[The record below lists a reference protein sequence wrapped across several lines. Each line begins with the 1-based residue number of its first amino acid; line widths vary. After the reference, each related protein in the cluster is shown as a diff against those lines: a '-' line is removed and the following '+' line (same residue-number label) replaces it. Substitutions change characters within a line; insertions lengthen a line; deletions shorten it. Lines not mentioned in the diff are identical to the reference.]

1 MSDVKIMDLIRN
13 QHWHWLCWDWMKS
26 MPPSGALGVTMDDD
40 ALIEAEI
47 AQQLDQINLEA
58 DDFQFDENEV
68 NFQDDDLDFSLED
81 QEVVIFRKRI
91 GYSISE
97 VRL

>member
-1 MSDVKIMDLIRN
+1 
-13 QHWHWLCWDWMKS
+13 
-26 MPPSGALGVTMDDD
+26 MDDD

-68 NFQDDDLDFSLED
+68 DFQDDDLDFPLED
-81 QEVVIFRKRI
+81 QEVVICRGKN
-91 GYSISE
+91 
-97 VRL
+97 RL

>member
-1 MSDVKIMDLIRN
+1 MWKLWIQFVIIIGAGSLE
-13 QHWHWLCWDWMKS
+13 KS

-68 NFQDDDLDFSLED
+68 DFQDDDLDFPLED
-81 QEVVIFRKRI
+81 QEVVICRGKK
-91 GYSISE
+91 
-97 VRL
+97 

>member
-1 MSDVKIMDLIRN
+1 
-13 QHWHWLCWDWMKS
+13 MKS

-68 NFQDDDLDFSLED
+68 DFQDDDLDFPLED
-81 QEVVIFRKRI
+81 QELQEVVIFREKI
-91 GYSISE
+91 GYSMNK
-97 VRL
+97 VR

>member
-1 MSDVKIMDLIRN
+1 
-13 QHWHWLCWDWMKS
+13 
-26 MPPSGALGVTMDDD
+26 MDDD

-68 NFQDDDLDFSLED
+68 DFQDADLDFPLED
-81 QEVVIFRKRI
+81 QEVVICRGKK
-91 GYSISE
+91 
-97 VRL
+97 

>member
-1 MSDVKIMDLIRN
+1 MDSIRN
-13 QHWHWLCWDWMKS
+13 QHWRWQSWDRMKS

-68 NFQDDDLDFSLED
+68 EFQDADLDFPLED
-81 QEVVIFRKRI
+81 QEVVIFREKI
-91 GYSISE
+91 GYSMNK
-97 VRL
+97 VRW